1 MVVLD
6 PNLYLNGKLYLKYLG
21 NNIPLLQIDTKLH
34 FTRIFGYL
42 LENLT
47 ENLLFKFRLH
57 NNLEIALSLTSR
69 SIYVFESTWR
79 EHQNSFFSI
88 TNILV
93 DNNQTLIKG
102 TLSFCNDIDD
112 NNRYIEPY
120 SFDLI
125 FQNTEIFINRLKSDG
140 LLVTDFRN
148 KLN

>member
-34 FTRIFGYL
+34 FTRIFGYR

-47 ENLLFKFRLH
+47 ENLLFNFRLH
-57 NNLEIALSLTSR
+57 NNLEIALSLTST
-69 SIYVFESTWR
+69 SIYVLESTWR

-93 DNNQTLIKG
+93 DNNQTFIKG

-125 FQNTEIFINRLKSDG
+125 FQNTETFINRLKSDG